1 MASIRKL
8 KSGRWQVVIRK
19 SNHKHIFKTFIEKAV
34 AQRWAKQTEI
44 QIEKDVY
51 TDYGNVESITVKD
64 LILKYRDEIVPTHKA
79 KVSTTHKLNK
89 LMRYKISE
97 AFILRL
103 KSSQI
108 YQFKNKLKSEGL
120 APKTV
125 NGYVQLLA
133 QIWKTAKR
141 VWSINLPNQDP
152 FELVSLEKV
161 NNERDRVLTYSEYER
176 LLNTA
181 TYSKLHI
188 LRDVIE
194 FAYQTGAR
202 YSEIMGLLRS
212 NTNLEKQTATFK
224 DTKNGTDRTIP
235 LSDEVV
241 AILKRYPFGDTFF
254 RVSSYDSFK
263 FYFKQACRRSKIIDF
278 RFHDLRACFCTN
290 ALLSGMSESQ
300 VAAISGHL
308 DWRSLKRYARIKAE
322 DLLEKVNNIHSIKLK
337 ASN

>member
-19 SNHKHIFKTFIEKAV
+19 SNYKHIFKTFIEKA
-34 AQRWAKQTEI
+34 AAKRWAKQTEI
-44 QIEKDVY
+44 QIEKDIY

-89 LMRYKISE
+89 LMRYNIAE

-194 FAYQTGAR
+194 FAYLTGAR

-263 FYFKQACRRSKIIDF
+263 FYFKQACRRSKIRDF

-337 ASN
+337 ASI